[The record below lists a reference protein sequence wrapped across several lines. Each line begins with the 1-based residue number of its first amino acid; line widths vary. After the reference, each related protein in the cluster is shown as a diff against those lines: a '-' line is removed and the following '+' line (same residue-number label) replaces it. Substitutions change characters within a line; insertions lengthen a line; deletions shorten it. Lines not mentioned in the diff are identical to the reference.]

1 MSTEEKVFDVDNQGK
16 KDFLA
21 AISVVTGV
29 IQVAKKISDLNKT
42 LKPLKEMYEK
52 EKIIYDDLEKTYKNT
67 PDEEKEKKEIIRKM
81 LMEKNKVLAIA
92 YGKMLE
98 PKKMLQECE
107 KEFEAYSKYAER
119 INNALENNI
128 YGKAVIYIRSKDL
141 TNDELIAFHFI
152 TDSIPSIIDRFTEK
166 NAERRRIIEFCANAT
181 RVEFENWLK
190 SGCNEF

>member
-1 MSTEEKVFDVDNQGK
+1 MNTKEKVFDADNQGK
-16 KDFLA
+16 KDFLS

-29 IQVAKKISDLNKT
+29 IEVAKKISDLNKM

-52 EKIIYDDLEKTYKNT
+52 EKIIYDDFEKSYKNT
-67 PDEEKEKKEIIRKM
+67 PDEEKEKKEILKKM
-81 LMEKNKVLAIA
+81 LMEKNEVLAIA

-98 PKKMLQECE
+98 PRKKLQECE

-119 INNALENNI
+119 INNALENNF
-128 YGKAVIYIRSKDL
+128 YGNVIIHIKSKDL

-166 NAERRRIIEFCANAT
+166 NIERRRIIEFCANAK

-190 SGCNEF
+190 SGCNEL